1 MERFIRPVDLGVG
14 SVFEGASKKPSQ
26 EPSSR
31 SFAEILKDAIGEVNR
46 LQKEA
51 RQAIEDLAV
60 GKEENIEKV
69 VFTLQKA
76 DVALR
81 LLVEVRNKAIEAYQE
96 IMRMQV

>member
-1 MERFIRPVDLGVG
+1 MDGRNIRISELNVG
-14 SVFEGASKKPSQ
+14 SIFNSEKSKIKKN
-26 EPSSR
+26 ETLN
-31 SFAEILKDAIGEVNR
+31 FADILKQAIGEVNQ

-51 RQAIEDLAV
+51 KQVLEDFAT

-69 VFTLQKA
+69 VATIERA

-81 LLVEVRNKAIEAYQE
+81 ILTEVRNRAIEAYQE

>member
-1 MERFIRPVDLGVG
+1 MDGRNIRISELNIG
-14 SVFEGASKKPSQ
+14 SVFESEKSKIRKKDALN
-26 EPSSR
+26 
-31 SFAEILKDAIGEVNR
+31 FADILKQAIGEVNQ

-51 RQAIEDLAV
+51 KQVLEDFAS

-69 VFTLQKA
+69 VATIERA

-81 LLVEVRNKAIEAYQE
+81 MLTEVRNRAIEAYQE

>member
-1 MERFIRPVDLGVG
+1 MDGRNIRISELNVG
-14 SVFEGASKKPSQ
+14 SIFNSEKSKIKKN
-26 EPSSR
+26 ETLN
-31 SFAEILKDAIGEVNR
+31 FADILKQAIGEVNQ

-51 RQAIEDLAV
+51 KQVLEDFAT

-69 VFTLQKA
+69 VATIERA

-81 LLVEVRNKAIEAYQE
+81 MLTEVRNRAIEAYQE